1 MDSEMNNLSLVELY
15 GYPPV
20 NSISKFVRVTQEI
33 DVSDLAQK
41 YKELMKIA
49 PRRHEWER
57 EYFVGHDV
65 FLGGKEK
72 SNRKEEHLAGALFN
86 ECQNGKEF
94 LLPDKRKL
102 KIIDYQFPLKA
113 KQDDKGIGK
122 IDLFGVIDKEI
133 PCVIEL
139 KVDPDSGG
147 KSDTPLRALLEGL
160 AYCAIV
166 EANKKEI
173 WQEVQSNM
181 KLKFKGSRPHMIIM
195 APEQYWDYYFN
206 KSVARDWPNAL
217 KTLVKGITQNLEIH
231 IHFYSIENAEFE
243 WGGNGKPAKMKR
255 ECKVQLFEPLE
266 SILSDH

>member
-1 MDSEMNNLSLVELY
+1 MVGSEIKNLSLVELY
-15 GYPPV
+15 GHPPV
-20 NSISKFVRVTQEI
+20 NSISKFAKLTQEI
-33 DVSDLAQK
+33 DLSYLIQK
-41 YKELMKIA
+41 YKELMEIA
-49 PRRHEWER
+49 PRRHERGEK
-57 EYFVGHDV
+57 YFVGHDI

-94 LLPDKRKL
+94 LLPGKRKL

-122 IDLFGVIDKEI
+122 IDLFGVIDKQT

-139 KVDPDSGG
+139 KVDQDSGG

-173 WQEVQSNM
+173 WQEAKEKFGF
-181 KLKFKGSRPHMIIM
+181 KLKGIRPKLIILG
-195 APEQYWDYYFN
+195 PEEYWAYYLN
-206 KSVARDWPNAL
+206 KHTAGDWQKPL
-217 KTLVKGITQNLEIH
+217 INLIKK
-231 IHFYSIENAEFE
+231 IP
-243 WGGNGKPAKMKR
+243 K
-255 ECKVQLFEPLE
+255 
-266 SILSDH
+266 